1 MGRAK
6 NLPVG
11 GKDVGVCRQG
21 CESLPALEGEILPAV
36 GRRKERRAQ
45 DDTRGGYYV
54 CLLAFPPAGGDPS
67 ACGRQDD
74 TRGASRMTLKD
85 LNQARQQ
92 DPPRRMSFI
101 TPPNNKQ
108 RSAHPTLSFR
118 AGHPTANKDQPTKR
132 CHSEQAPYGWAV
144 RRISLWAERVQG
156 YATCVCWHSHPQGNP
171 PLAESNYN
179 CINAHDTV

>member
-1 MGRAK
+1 MS
-6 NLPVG
+6 PVF
-11 GKDVGVCRQG
+11 VGV
-21 CESLPALEGEILPAV
+21 SALEGEILPAV

-132 CHSEQAPYGWAV
+132 CHSEPAIQQQISISPPNAV
-144 RRISLWAERVQG
+144 IQSRPHTDGPCEESPCGRKGCRGTPPVSVGIPTRREIL
-156 YATCVCWHSHPQGNP
+156 
-171 PLAESNYN
+171 PLRSQ
-179 CINAHDTV
+179 IIIV